1 MKNRILFIAEND
13 QNFLIRAM
21 MKSLTDAEYDVQ
33 YLQPEVYQVTMY
45 EHKSDFP
52 NIFILYLEGSENR
65 YERFFSY
72 IKQMMSEPG
81 KKRHLFLIG
90 NPVEINTAYKTIP
103 RTCVD
108 HAFQRPVSTEDLLR
122 HLHLV
127 SVEYRYDENEAGK
140 NQGMA
145 VDSSKFNILLV
156 DDDVT
161 QLHAMQRWFSKRF
174 NAFVAGSGTETI
186 AFLKRFYVDLILLDY
201 EMPGL
206 SGLDV
211 LQMLRAEPETATI
224 PVIFLTG
231 TDDKK
236 TVMSILSAK
245 PAGYLLKSMPPAVLV
260 QNVDDFF
267 TKRINAASQV
277 RKKTGQHSVAPYD
290 MDFSDDDVGELEEL

>member
-1 MKNRILFIAEND
+1 MQNRILFIAEND
-13 QNFLIRAM
+13 RNFLIRAM
-21 MKSLTDAEYDVQ
+21 MKSLSDAEYDVQ
-33 YLQPEVYQVTMY
+33 FLQPEVYQVTMY
-45 EHKSDFP
+45 EHRNDFP
-52 NIFILYLEGSENR
+52 NLFILYLEGSENR

-72 IKQMMSEPG
+72 IKQMMSEQG
-81 KKRHLFLIG
+81 KNRHLFLIG
-90 NPVEINTAYKTIP
+90 NPAEINTAYKTIP

-108 HAFQRPVSTEDLLR
+108 HAFQRPVSTEDLLW
-122 HLHLV
+122 HLHQV
-127 SVEYRYDENEAGK
+127 SAEYRYDEEQDSANHD
-140 NQGMA
+140 A
-145 VDSSKFNILLV
+145 VVNSSWYNILLV

-174 NAFVAGSGTETI
+174 NAFVASSGMETV
-186 AFLKRFYVDLILLDY
+186 AFLKHTHVDLILLDY

-211 LQMLRAEPETATI
+211 MQLLRSEPSTANI

-245 PAGYLLKSMPPAVLV
+245 PSGYLLKSMPPAILV

-267 TKRINAASQV
+267 EKRGREMSQTR
-277 RKKTGQHSVAPYD
+277 RKGHSVAPYD
-290 MDFSDDDVGELEEL
+290 IDISDFDSVEGELEEL